1 MQKKNKV
8 SIFMFVCTK
17 IRYKYMKLLR
27 KDVHNLPAICMR
39 KVKYGHVCFQA
50 IVDKTVEKYG
60 RLDCL
65 INNVGTRKLN

>member
-1 MQKKNKV
+1 MV
-8 SIFMFVCTK
+8 LFIFSG
-17 IRYKYMKLLR
+17 YS
-27 KDVHNLPAICMR
+27 
-39 KVKYGHVCFQA
+39 VKYGIVYFQA